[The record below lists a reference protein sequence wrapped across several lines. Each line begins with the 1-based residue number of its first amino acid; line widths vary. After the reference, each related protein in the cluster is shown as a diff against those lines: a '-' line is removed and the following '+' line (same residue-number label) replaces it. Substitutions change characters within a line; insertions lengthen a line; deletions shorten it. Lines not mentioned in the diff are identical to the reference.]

1 MVVLIH
7 GLTGAPNEMDFM
19 ATYLNEQGYSVLCPR
34 LANHGAPIDVLKTT
48 TWRDCYRSVRDAF
61 LQLETANLTGPI
73 FISGL
78 SFGGLLA
85 LVLAEEFQG
94 RIAGVSCLSPPL
106 FYDGW
111 NTRWFH
117 TVLMTLIFPIPL
129 RYATYWKEQP
139 PYGIKNQ
146 AIRQRVHQYYSQAK
160 LRDLRGVDDLGY
172 PYIPA
177 SLFYEN
183 WRLGN
188 YLKKRLATLTVPI
201 QLIQAKDDDI
211 TSVRNSIFI
220 YDRVKSAT
228 KELVLLEDSYHAIVL
243 DQERHVVA
251 QEMEKFFG
259 RLRNAHRIGT
269 Q

>member
-1 MVVLIH
+1 
-7 GLTGAPNEMDFM
+7 MDFV
-19 ATYLNEQGYSVLCPR
+19 ATYLNELGYSVMCPR
-34 LANHGAPIDVLKTT
+34 LANHGAPIDVLTT
-48 TWRDCYRSVRDAF
+48 TRWEDCYQSVRDAF
-61 LQLETANLTGPI
+61 LQLTTTHLTGPI
-73 FISGL
+73 FVSGL

-94 RIAGVSCLSPPL
+94 QIAGASCLSPPL

-117 TVLMTLIFPIPL
+117 TVLMTLILPSPL
-129 RYATYWKEQP
+129 RYVAYWKEQP

-146 AIRQRVHQYYSQAK
+146 RLRQRVHQYYSQAK
-160 LRDLRGVDDLGY
+160 LTDLQGVADMGY

-188 YLKKRLATLTVPI
+188 YLKKKLATLTVPI

-211 TSVRNSIFI
+211 TSVRNSEFI
-220 YDRVKSAT
+220 YHRVRSKT
-228 KELVLLEDSYHAIVL
+228 KEMVLLEDSYHAITA
-243 DQERHVVA
+243 DQERHIVA
-251 QEMEKFFG
+251 EKIEKFFG
-259 RLRNAHRIGT
+259 GLRHAQPVGMLQDSTNGSAHHKG
-269 Q
+269 